1 MCAQDDALGLP
12 SVATYLAAFEAA
24 GIEMLGD
31 PLLFDPA
38 TTDFAPV
45 VTKLIAINPDI
56 VCLDT
61 CYSDYVHPDLRAAVP
76 AGL

>member
-24 GIEMLGD
+24 GIEMLD
-31 PLLFDPA
+31 EPLLFDPA

-45 VTKLIAINPDI
+45 VTKLLAKDPHI

-61 CYSDYVHPDLRAAVP
+61 
-76 AGL
+76 